1 MVSEPPPY
9 QHRLPLSVLVTIR
22 AGRLDRQSIR
32 HPRFVVERRSALK
45 RHCPKLT
52 VLRAAA
58 NSCVAFQSA
67 SLGLFG
73 VCLLSVADIVPQQR
87 RGQPSFRVSFGW
99 VRCGRPSLT
108 QGSLLSTL
116 KQSPESRRYGC
127 DPDVVSGDR
136 AGQQQDPP
144 LSNPGTDAV
153 DKRGGMARRVEPE

>member
-52 VLRAAA
+52 VFRAAA
-58 NSCVAFQSA
+58 NSSVAFQSA

-73 VCLLSVADIVPQQR
+73 VCCRYRAAAAWPVTKVSRLFRLGPLGQTKFDPEKARQYPQTVARKSAIRLRPGSYVRGPR
-87 RGQPSFRVSFGW
+87 RP
-99 VRCGRPSLT
+99 
-108 QGSLLSTL
+108 
-116 KQSPESRRYGC
+116 
-127 DPDVVSGDR
+127 
-136 AGQQQDPP
+136 
-144 LSNPGTDAV
+144 
-153 DKRGGMARRVEPE
+153 